1 MGMMDG
7 KKKILVVD
15 DSALMRRVVC
25 DIINSDENFVV
36 ADIAKDGVE
45 AFALLTDNQYD
56 VVVLDI
62 NMPRMSGLE
71 LLEKLYKLKMRANII
86 MNSTLTREG
95 ASETIRALELGAVD
109 FVTKPDNFIAAKGN
123 DFKVNLLETIRVAS
137 QIKTPRRILT
147 NKPTMGGGVDAEMP
161 RRTVKMQRQSLG
173 REREVKTRQGN
184 KAIANKKDKVIAL
197 ACSTGGPK
205 SLQSVIP
212 LLPANLPYPM
222 LVVQH
227 MPAGFTKSLADRL
240 NDVSKIKVK
249 EAAEGD
255 VLEAGCVY
263 IAPGG
268 KHMQVKETNGQREII
283 LTDEPTR
290 EGVKPCANYMYESLA
305 KSSYEEVIC
314 VVMTGMGADG
324 TQGIKYL
331 DERKKTYVISQDE
344 ASCVVYGMPKAI
356 AETGLVDEVVTLTK
370 ITETILKNLGV

>member
-1 MGMMDG
+1 MDE

-25 DIINSDENFVV
+25 DIINSDDNFVV

-45 AFALLTDNQYD
+45 AFALLTDHQYD

-71 LLEKLYKLKMRANII
+71 LLEKMQKLKLKAKII
-86 MNSTLTREG
+86 MNSTLTKDG
-95 ASETIRALELGAVD
+95 ADETIKALELGALD
-109 FVTKPDNFIAAKGN
+109 FVTKPENFIAAKGN
-123 DFKVNLLETIRVAS
+123 DFKNTLLKTIQVAENAKITRRVSMARTS
-137 QIKTPRRILT
+137 ESAKIRIPSTTSALQKKDLGEKRPIKLRKGNEPMKDKT
-147 NKPTMGGGVDAEMP
+147 NK
-161 RRTVKMQRQSLG
+161 
-173 REREVKTRQGN
+173 
-184 KAIANKKDKVIAL
+184 IIAL

-240 NDVSKIKVK
+240 NDVSRIKVK

-255 VLEAGCVY
+255 VLKAGCVY

-268 KHMQVKETNGQREII
+268 KHMQIKASGGQHKII
-283 LTDEPTR
+283 LTDEPPR

-305 KSSYEEVIC
+305 KSSYDEVIC

-324 TQGIKYL
+324 TKGIKYL
-331 DERKKTYVISQDE
+331 NERKKTYVISQDE
-344 ASCVVYGMPKAI
+344 ESCVVYGMPKAI
-356 AETGLVDEVVTLTK
+356 TETGLVDEVAPLTK